1 MDASELV
8 RRYVAIWNEP
18 DEEARRARVAELWTY
33 DGAHFT
39 PSFEARGHEA
49 IAERISRAFE
59 RFVATGEF
67 TFRALDNVDSHHST
81 VKFNWMMVPAGGGM
95 AQSVG
100 FDFFVLDDDGRIRAD
115 YQFIEQ

>member
-8 RRYVAIWNEP
+8 RRYATIWNEP
-18 DEEARRARVAELWTY
+18 DEAVRRARIAELWAP

-39 PSFEARGHEA
+39 PTFEAHGYDE
-49 IAERISRAFE
+49 IAARVARAFD

-67 TFRALDNVDSHHST
+67 TFRALDNIDSHHST

-100 FDFFVLDDDGRIRAD
+100 FDFFVLDEDGRIRAD
-115 YQFIEQ
+115 YQFIEP